1 MPPGMSRPSRR
12 QIAYAARKGGAD
24 ERDGVLAAGVRELK
38 REEEHTDRDED
49 DAGGKA
55 RSTR

>member
-1 MPPGMSRPSRR
+1 MSRPSRR